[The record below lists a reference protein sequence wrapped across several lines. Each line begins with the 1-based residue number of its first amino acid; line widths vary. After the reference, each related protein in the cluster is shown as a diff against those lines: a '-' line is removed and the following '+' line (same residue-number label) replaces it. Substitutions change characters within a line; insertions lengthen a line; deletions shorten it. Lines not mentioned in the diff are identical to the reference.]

1 MILWFFSVLPWKLHC
16 KVIFFV
22 GEGCEDFLL
31 IGNGICNVE
40 TNNKKC
46 LYDGGDCCGSC
57 VNVDSCTECTCLDSG
72 SSNEISNAKVGDGI
86 CHVETYTEEC
96 DYDGGDCKFHFMI
109 Q

>member
-1 MILWFFSVLPWKLHC
+1 MPWKLHC

-46 LYDGGDCCGSC
+46 LFDGGDCCGYDWTYEYFGYDYYSYP
-57 VNVDSCTECTCLDSG
+57 DLSQCTECTCYG
-72 SSNEISNAKVGDGI
+72 A
-86 CHVETYTEEC
+86 
-96 DYDGGDCKFHFMI
+96 
-109 Q
+109 

>member
-1 MILWFFSVLPWKLHC
+1 MVDTFFLKQLQLWFCDFFSVLPWKLHC

-46 LYDGGDCCGSC
+46 LYDGGDCCGYDC
-57 VNVDSCTECTCLDSG
+57 PDCQCFHEQICAIGG
-72 SSNEISNAKVGDGI
+72 SEGNLLENAW
-86 CHVETYTEEC
+86 Y
-96 DYDGGDCKFHFMI
+96 I
-109 Q
+109 QKYLNS